1 MAESMTGYG
10 RADCIF
16 DSRRYLIEIKSIN
29 NRYCDVQVRMPRAL
43 LSLEPQIRENVTS
56 GLMRGKVD
64 VFITIEDQGV
74 GNTHVA
80 VNLDLAGSYSQAL
93 SDIAAT
99 TGRMDTAG
107 AEFIGRLPDV
117 MTVQPV
123 EWTPDIV
130 RDSLMSALDLA
141 ITEISEM
148 RQVEGNKLLKDILS
162 KTQGLEAMREQLVLR
177 APLVPVEYRLRLQ
190 ARMDE
195 LLGDESGIV
204 FDEGRREAEVAIFAD
219 KCAIDEELVRLE
231 SHFIQLKTTLAAR
244 GSIGKKLDFI
254 LQEINREINTIGS
267 KANDIITTNLVLDM
281 KTDLEKIREQI
292 QNLA

>member
-29 NRYCDVQVRMPRAL
+29 NRFCDVQVRMPRAL
-43 LSLEPQIRENVTS
+43 LSLEPQIRELVTS
-56 GLMRGKVD
+56 CLMRGKID
-64 VFITIEDQGV
+64 VYITIEEQGA
-74 GNTHVA
+74 GGTRIKT
-80 VNLDLAGSYSQAL
+80 NLALAGAYSQAL
-93 SDIAAT
+93 TDIAAS

-107 AEFIGRLPDV
+107 ADFIAKLPDV
-117 MTVQPV
+117 LVTEPV
-123 EWTPDIV
+123 EWTPDAV
-130 RDSLMSALDLA
+130 RDSLVSALDLA
-141 ITEISEM
+141 LTEISEM
-148 RQVEGNKLLKDILS
+148 RQIEGSKLLKDILS
-162 KTQGLEAMREQLVLR
+162 KTAGLESMREQLVLR
-177 APLVPVEYRLRLQ
+177 APMVPVEYRARLQ

-195 LLGDESGIV
+195 LLADTSGIV

-231 SHFIQLKTTLAAR
+231 SHFVQLRNTLVSQ

-267 KANDIITTNLVLDM
+267 KANDITTTNLVLDM

>member
-10 RADCIF
+10 RADCVF

-43 LSLEPQIRENVTS
+43 LSLEPQIREIVTA
-56 GLMRGKVD
+56 GLLRGKID
-64 VFITIEDQGV
+64 VFINIEDQGAGAV
-74 GNTHVA
+74 HVSP
-80 VNLDLAGSYSQAL
+80 NLDLAGAYSRAL
-93 SDIAAT
+93 SDIAAA

-107 AEFIGRLPDV
+107 ADFIARLPDV
-117 MTVQPV
+117 MITQPV

-130 RDSLMSALDLA
+130 RTGLMTALEIA
-141 ITEISEM
+141 VTEISQM
-148 RQVEGNKLLKDILS
+148 RRLEGHKLLNDILL
-162 KTQGLEAMREQLVLR
+162 KTTGLEDMREQLVLR
-177 APLVPVEYRLRLQ
+177 APLVPVEYRARLQ

-195 LLGDESGIV
+195 LLTDTTGIV

-219 KCAIDEELVRLE
+219 KCSIDEELVRLE
-231 SHFIQLKTTLAAR
+231 SHIIQLKNTLSAQ

-254 LQEINREINTIGS
+254 LQEMNREINTIGS
-267 KANDIITTNLVLDM
+267 KANDITTTNLVLEM

>member
-29 NRYCDVQVRMPRAL
+29 NRFCDVQVRMPRAL
-43 LSLEPQIRENVTS
+43 LSLEPQIRECITS
-56 GLMRGKVD
+56 SLTRGKID
-64 VFITIEDQGV
+64 VFVTIEDQGS

-80 VNLDLAGSYSQAL
+80 ANLPLARSYSDAL
-93 SDIAAT
+93 TEIAAA

-107 AEFIGRLPDV
+107 VDFIARLPDV
-117 MTVQPV
+117 MLTQPT
-123 EWTPDIV
+123 EWTPETIH
-130 RDSLMSALDLA
+130 DSLFAALDLA
-141 ITEISEM
+141 VEEISRM
-148 RQVEGNKLLKDILS
+148 RRVEGAKLLEDILA
-162 KTQGLEAMREQLVLR
+162 KVTGLEAMREKLILR
-177 APLVPVEYRLRLQ
+177 APLVPVEYRARLQ

-195 LLGDESGIV
+195 LLADASGLV
-204 FDEGRREAEVAIFAD
+204 FDEGRKEAEVAIFAD
-219 KCAIDEELVRLE
+219 KCSIDEELVRLE
-231 SHFIQLKTTLAAR
+231 SHLIQLRTTLTAQ

-254 LQEINREINTIGS
+254 LQEVNREINTIGS
-267 KANDIITTNLVLDM
+267 KANDITTTNLVLEM

>member
-16 DSRRYLIEIKSIN
+16 DSRRYLIEIKSVN
-29 NRYCDVQVRMPRAL
+29 NRFCDVQVRMPRAL
-43 LSLEPQIRENVTS
+43 LSLEPQIRELVTS
-56 GLMRGKVD
+56 CLLRGKID

-74 GNTHVA
+74 GSTHVSS
-80 VNLDLAGSYSQAL
+80 NLALASAYSKAL
-93 SDIAAT
+93 SDIAAA
-99 TGRMDTAG
+99 TGRLDTAG
-107 AEFIGRLPDV
+107 ADYIARLPDV
-117 MTVQPV
+117 MITQPV
-123 EWTPDIV
+123 EWTPDVV
-130 RDSLMSALDLA
+130 RASLMSSLEFALTD
-141 ITEISEM
+141 ISEM
-148 RQVEGNKLLKDILS
+148 RQLEGAKLLKDILK
-162 KTQGLEAMREQLVLR
+162 KTAGLESMRELLLIR
-177 APLVPVEYRLRLQ
+177 APLVPVEYRVRLQ

-195 LLGDESGIV
+195 LLADASGIV

-231 SHFIQLKTTLAAR
+231 SHFEQLKNTLTSE

-254 LQEINREINTIGS
+254 LQEVNLEINTIGS
-267 KANDIITTNLVLDM
+267 KANDITTTNLVLDM

>member
-43 LSLEPQIRENVTS
+43 LSLEPQIRDLVTS
-56 GLMRGKVD
+56 CLLRGKID

-74 GNTHVA
+74 GNTHVST
-80 VNLDLAGSYSQAL
+80 NLPLAGAYSQAL
-93 SDIAAT
+93 SEIAAS

-107 AEFIGRLPDV
+107 ADFIARLPDV
-117 MTVQPV
+117 MITQPV
-123 EWTPDIV
+123 EWTPEIV
-130 RDSLMSALDLA
+130 RDSLMSALELA

-148 RQVEGNKLLKDILS
+148 RQAEGKKLLKDILM
-162 KTQGLEAMREQLVLR
+162 KTAGLASMREQLVLR
-177 APLVPVEYRLRLQ
+177 APLVPIEYRIRLQ

-195 LLGDESGIV
+195 LLADTSGIV

-231 SHFIQLKTTLAAR
+231 SHFAQLKNTLAAQ

-254 LQEINREINTIGS
+254 LQEVNREINTIGS
-267 KANDIITTNLVLDM
+267 KANDIMTTNLVLDM
-281 KTDLEKIREQI
+281 KTDLEKVREQI

>member
-43 LSLEPQIRENVTS
+43 LSLEPQIRELVTS

-64 VFITIEDQGV
+64 VFISIEDQGV

-80 VNLDLAGSYSQAL
+80 ANLALAGAYSQAL
-93 SDIAAT
+93 SDIAAS

-107 AEFIGRLPDV
+107 ADFISRLPDV

-162 KTQGLEAMREQLVLR
+162 KTQGLETMREQLALR
-177 APLVPVEYRLRLQ
+177 APLVPVDYRLRLQ

-195 LLGDESGIV
+195 LLGDSSGIV

-219 KCAIDEELVRLE
+219 KCSIDEELVRLE
-231 SHFIQLKTTLAAR
+231 SHFVQLKTTLAAR